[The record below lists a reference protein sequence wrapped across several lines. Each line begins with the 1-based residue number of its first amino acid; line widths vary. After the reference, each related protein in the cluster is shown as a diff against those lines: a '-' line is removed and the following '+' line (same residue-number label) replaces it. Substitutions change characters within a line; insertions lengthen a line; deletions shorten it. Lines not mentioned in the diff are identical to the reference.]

1 MAFATV
7 AAVVSIGLGLGK
19 AVSGFIKN
27 KNQADKLKNA
37 KQQFKKMKNLYKNLD
52 TTNPYLNMKNV
63 YEDMTVN
70 QREAEFSRQQ
80 NLQSQANIMRE
91 FRGAAGGSGIAALA
105 QSLANQGQ
113 LAAQKS
119 AVSIGKQ
126 EQAIQAAQ
134 LKEDSRIQDKER
146 EGEILSRQA
155 EASKVQGLMGM
166 AAAKV
171 AGVQN
176 AKQDAQEQMWSRVG
190 DIATGSLG
198 LSELDYWDKKDE
210 D

>member
-176 AKQDAQEQMWSRVG
+176 AKQDAQEQMWSGVG